1 VKKTLSLKNR
11 FIFIYDKFEFIKMK
25 VKHSKY
31 KNTGI
36 LFELLTRQL
45 TSDTITGN
53 QTKSLS
59 FLKKHFNSKTE
70 LLKEYKIYHT
80 LATQKYNRDN
90 QATMLIEELIKAHNK
105 LNKSQLRREKYNL
118 IKEIKDTYNV
128 NDFFKAKITDY
139 KIMASI
145 YNLLENKKAT
155 ALSIVDSKVTLLEH
169 ITKSKQKTI
178 KKDSVLENY
187 NKQDKDTRLLTYKV
201 LLEKFN
207 DKYSG
212 LKDNQKTLLKEYVN
226 SVTNSPSLK
235 SYINQEIKEV
245 KKTITKFS
253 KKVEDKAVAVKLNE
267 TKGMIKPLCKKTFVN
282 DDNVINLL
290 NYYELINELK
300 TIHG

>member
-1 VKKTLSLKNR
+1 
-11 FIFIYDKFEFIKMK
+11 MK

-45 TSDTITGN
+45 TSDTIAGN
-53 QTKSLS
+53 QPKSLS
-59 FLKKHFNSKTE
+59 FLKKHFNKKTE

-80 LATQKYNRDN
+80 LATQKYNKDS
-90 QATMLIEELIKAHNK
+90 QATMLIETLIEVHEK

-139 KIMASI
+139 KVMASI
-145 YNLLENKKAT
+145 FNLLENKKAT
-155 ALSIVDSKVTLLEH
+155 PLSIVNSKTTILEH
-169 ITKSKQKTI
+169 ITGKQLPNSKKNV
-178 KKDSVLENY
+178 VLENFD
-187 NKQDKDTRLLTYKV
+187 KQDRDTRLLTYKV

-207 DKYSG
+207 DKYND
-212 LKDNQKTLLKEYVN
+212 LQDNQKTLLKEYVK
-226 SVTNSPSLK
+226 SVTNSPALN

-245 KKTITKFS
+245 KKTLTKYS
-253 KKVEDKAVAVKLNE
+253 KKVEDKAIEIKLQE
-267 TKGMIKPLCKKTFVN
+267 TKDLIKPLSKKSSVN

-290 NYYELINELK
+290 NYYELVNELK

>member
-1 VKKTLSLKNR
+1 
-11 FIFIYDKFEFIKMK
+11 MK

-53 QTKSLS
+53 QSKSLS

-80 LATQKYNRDN
+80 LATKKFEKDS
-90 QATMLIEELIKAHNK
+90 QATMLIEELVKAHGR

-118 IKEIKDTYNV
+118 IKEIKNNYNV
-128 NDFFKAKITDY
+128 TNFFNSKINNY

-145 YNLLENKKAT
+145 FNLLENKEAT
-155 ALSIVDSKVTLLEH
+155 ALSIVNSKVTLLEH
-169 ITKSKQKTI
+169 ITEKKESES
-178 KKDSVLENY
+178 KKDVVLENY

-207 DKYSG
+207 NKYSS
-212 LKDNQKTLLKEYVN
+212 LQDNQKTLLKEYVN
-226 SVTNSPSLK
+226 SVSNSPALK
-235 SYINQEIKEV
+235 SYINQEIKMV
-245 KKTITKFS
+245 KNSLTKYS
-253 KKVEDKAVAVKLNE
+253 KKVKDRAVAIKLNE
-267 TKGMIKPLCKKTFVN
+267 TKEMIKPLCKKSSVH

-290 NYYELINELK
+290 NYYELVNELK

>member
-1 VKKTLSLKNR
+1 
-11 FIFIYDKFEFIKMK
+11 MK

-45 TSDTITGN
+45 TSDTIAGN
-53 QTKSLS
+53 QPKALS
-59 FLKKHFNSKTE
+59 FLKKHFNKKTE

-80 LATQKYNRDN
+80 LATQKYNKDS
-90 QATMLIEELIKAHNK
+90 QATMLIDTLLEAHGK

-145 YNLLENKKAT
+145 FNLIENKKAT
-155 ALSIVDSKVTLLEH
+155 PLSIVNSKVTILEH
-169 ITKSKQKTI
+169 ITGKQLNI
-178 KKDSVLENY
+178 VKKDVVLENFE
-187 NKQDKDTRLLTYKV
+187 KQDRDTRLLTYKV

-212 LKDNQKTLLKEYVN
+212 LQENQKTLLKEYVN

-245 KKTITKFS
+245 KKTITGYS
-253 KKVEDKAVAVKLNE
+253 KKVEDKAVVIKLKE
-267 TKGMIKPLCKKTFVN
+267 TKGMIKPLCKKSSVN

-290 NYYELINELK
+290 NYYELVNELK

>member
-1 VKKTLSLKNR
+1 
-11 FIFIYDKFEFIKMK
+11 MK

-45 TSDTITGN
+45 TSDTIAGN
-53 QTKSLS
+53 QPKSLS

-80 LATQKYNRDN
+80 LATQKYSKDS
-90 QATMLIEELIKAHNK
+90 QASMLIEELMRAHDK

-139 KIMASI
+139 KVMASI
-145 YNLLENKKAT
+145 FNLLENNEAT
-155 ALSIVDSKVTLLEH
+155 PLSIVDSKVTLLEH
-169 ITKSKQKTI
+169 ITRKQTSI
-178 KKDSVLENY
+178 KKDNILENFD
-187 NKQDKDTRLLTYKV
+187 KQDKNTRLLTYKV
-201 LLEKFN
+201 ILEKFN
-207 DKYSG
+207 DKYSE
-212 LKDNQKTLLKEYVN
+212 LQDNQKTLLKEYVN
-226 SVTNSPSLK
+226 SVTNSPALK
-235 SYINQEIKEV
+235 SYVNQEIKEV
-245 KKTITKFS
+245 KDLLTKYS
-253 KKVEDKAVAVKLNE
+253 KKVEDKAVAVKLTE
-267 TKGMIKPLCKKTFVN
+267 TKEMIKPLCKKSSVN

-290 NYYELINELK
+290 NYYELVNELK

>member
-1 VKKTLSLKNR
+1 
-11 FIFIYDKFEFIKMK
+11 MK

-45 TSDTITGN
+45 TSDTIAGN
-53 QTKSLS
+53 QPKSLS

-80 LATQKYNRDN
+80 LATQKYKKDS
-90 QATMLIEELIKAHNK
+90 QATMLIEELIKSHKK

-118 IKEIKDTYNV
+118 IKEIKENYDV

-145 YNLLENKKAT
+145 FNLIENREAT
-155 ALSIVDSKVTLLEH
+155 PLSIVNSKVTILEH
-169 ITKSKQKTI
+169 ITENQKEQST
-178 KKDSVLENY
+178 KNTVLENY
-187 NKQDKDTRLLTYKV
+187 EKQDKDTRLLTYKV

-212 LKDNQKTLLKEYVN
+212 LQDNQKTLLKEYVN
-226 SVTNSPSLK
+226 SVTNSPALK

-245 KKTITKFS
+245 KKTLTLYS

-267 TKGMIKPLCKKTFVN
+267 TKLMIKPLDKKSFVQ

-290 NYYELINELK
+290 NYYELVNELK

>member
-1 VKKTLSLKNR
+1 
-11 FIFIYDKFEFIKMK
+11 MK

-53 QTKSLS
+53 QSKSLS

-80 LATQKYNRDN
+80 LATKKFEKDS
-90 QATMLIEELIKAHNK
+90 QATMLIEELVKAHGR

-118 IKEIKDTYNV
+118 IKEIKETYNV

-139 KIMASI
+139 KVMASI
-145 YNLLENKKAT
+145 FNLLENKKAT
-155 ALSIVDSKVTLLEH
+155 ALSIVNSKVTLLEH
-169 ITKSKQKTI
+169 ITKNKPKNN
-178 KKDSVLENY
+178 KKDVVLENFS
-187 NKQDKDTRLLTYKV
+187 KQDQDTRLLTYKV

-207 DKYSG
+207 NKYSS
-212 LKDNQKTLLKEYVN
+212 LQDNQKTLLKEYVN
-226 SVTNSPSLK
+226 SVSNSPALK
-235 SYINQEIKEV
+235 SYINQEIKMV
-245 KKTITKFS
+245 KNSLTKYS
-253 KKVEDKAVAVKLNE
+253 KKVKDRAVAIKLNE
-267 TKGMIKPLCKKTFVN
+267 TKGLIKPLCKKSSVH

-290 NYYELINELK
+290 NYYELVNELK

>member
-1 VKKTLSLKNR
+1 
-11 FIFIYDKFEFIKMK
+11 MK

-53 QTKSLS
+53 QSNSLS

-80 LATQKYNRDN
+80 LATQKYNKDSK
-90 QATMLIEELIKAHNK
+90 ATMLIDTLLEAHRK

-145 YNLLENKKAT
+145 FNLLENKEAT
-155 ALSIVDSKVTLLEH
+155 PISIVNSKVTLLEH
-169 ITKSKQKTI
+169 ITEKPTSI
-178 KKDSVLENY
+178 KRDIVLENFS
-187 NKQDKDTRLLTYKV
+187 KEDKDTRLLTYKV

-212 LKDNQKTLLKEYVN
+212 LEENQQTLLKEYVN
-226 SVTNSPSLK
+226 SVTNSPALK
-235 SYINQEIKEV
+235 SYINQEIKAV
-245 KKTITKFS
+245 KQTLTRYS

-267 TKGMIKPLCKKTFVN
+267 TKEMIKTLCKKTSIN

-290 NYYELINELK
+290 NYYELVNELK

>member
-1 VKKTLSLKNR
+1 
-11 FIFIYDKFEFIKMK
+11 MK

-45 TSDTITGN
+45 TSDTIAGN
-53 QTKSLS
+53 QPKALS
-59 FLKKHFNSKTE
+59 FLKKHFNKKTE

-80 LATQKYNRDN
+80 LATQKYNKDS
-90 QATMLIEELIKAHNK
+90 QATMLINTLLEAHGK

-128 NDFFKAKITDY
+128 NNFFKAKITDY
-139 KIMASI
+139 KIMASVF
-145 YNLLENKKAT
+145 NLLENKNAT
-155 ALSIVDSKVTLLEH
+155 PLSIVNSKVTILEH
-169 ITKSKQKTI
+169 ITGKQINKV
-178 KKDSVLENY
+178 KKDIVLENF

-212 LKDNQKTLLKEYVN
+212 LQDNQKTLLKEYVN
-226 SVTNSPSLK
+226 SVTNSPALK
-235 SYINQEIKEV
+235 SYLNQEIKKV
-245 KKTITKFS
+245 KKTITGYS
-253 KKVEDKAVAVKLNE
+253 KKVEDKAVAVKLTE
-267 TKGMIKPLCKKTFVN
+267 TRDMIKPLCKKSSVN

-290 NYYELINELK
+290 NYYELVNELK

>member
-1 VKKTLSLKNR
+1 
-11 FIFIYDKFEFIKMK
+11 MK

-53 QTKSLS
+53 QSKSLS

-80 LATQKYNRDN
+80 LATQKYSKDS
-90 QATMLIEELIKAHNK
+90 QATMLIEELIKAHGR

-128 NDFFKAKITDY
+128 NDFFKAKITNY

-145 YNLLENKKAT
+145 FNLLENKEAT
-155 ALSIVDSKVTLLEH
+155 ALSIVNSKVTLLEH
-169 ITKSKQKTI
+169 ITEKKESES
-178 KKDSVLENY
+178 KKDVVLENY

-207 DKYSG
+207 NKYSG
-212 LKDNQKTLLKEYVN
+212 LEENQKTLLKEYVN
-226 SVTNSPSLK
+226 SVTNSPALK
-235 SYINQEIKEV
+235 SYINQEIKMV
-245 KKTITKFS
+245 KNSLTKYS
-253 KKVEDKAVAVKLNE
+253 KKVKDRAVTIKLNE
-267 TKGMIKPLCKKTFVN
+267 TKGLIKPLCKKSSVH

-290 NYYELINELK
+290 NYYELVNELK

>member
-1 VKKTLSLKNR
+1 
-11 FIFIYDKFEFIKMK
+11 MK

-53 QTKSLS
+53 QSKSLS

-80 LATQKYNRDN
+80 LATKKFKKDS
-90 QATMLIEELIKAHNK
+90 QATMLIEELIKAHGK

-118 IKEIKDTYNV
+118 IKEIKETYDI
-128 NDFFKAKITDY
+128 NDFFKAKISNY
-139 KIMASI
+139 KVMASI
-145 YNLLENKKAT
+145 FNLIENKNDSP
-155 ALSIVDSKVTLLEH
+155 LSIVNSKVTLLEH
-169 ITKSKQKTI
+169 ITGITLKNKP
-178 KKDSVLENY
+178 KKDVVMEDY
-187 NKQDKDTRLLTYKV
+187 AKYDKDTRLLTYKV

-212 LKDNQKTLLKEYVN
+212 LGENQKSLLKEYVN
-226 SVTNSPSLK
+226 SVTNSPALK
-235 SYINQEIKEV
+235 SFINKEIKTV
-245 KKTITKFS
+245 KNIITGYS
-253 KKVEDKAVAVKLNE
+253 KKVEDKAVVVKLTE
-267 TKGMIKPLCKKTFVN
+267 TRDMIKPLCKKSSVN

-290 NYYELINELK
+290 NYYELVNELK

>member
-1 VKKTLSLKNR
+1 
-11 FIFIYDKFEFIKMK
+11 MK

-45 TSDTITGN
+45 TSDTIAGN
-53 QTKSLS
+53 NPKALD
-59 FLKKHFNSKTE
+59 FLRKHFNKKTE

-80 LATQKYNRDN
+80 LATQKYQKDI
-90 QATMLIEELIKAHNK
+90 QATMLINTLLEAHIK
-105 LNKSQLRREKYNL
+105 LNKSQLRREKFNL
-118 IKEIKDTYNV
+118 IKEIKKTYNV

-145 YNLLENKKAT
+145 FNLLENKEAT
-155 ALSIVDSKVTLLEH
+155 PISIVNSKVTLLEH
-169 ITKSKQKTI
+169 ITEKPTAVKRNI
-178 KKDSVLENY
+178 VLENFS
-187 NKQDKDTRLLTYKV
+187 KEDKDTRLLTYKV

-212 LKDNQKTLLKEYVN
+212 LEENQQTLLKEYVN
-226 SVTNSPSLK
+226 SVTNSPALK
-235 SYINQEIKEV
+235 SYINQEIKAV
-245 KKTITKFS
+245 KQTLTRYS

-267 TKGMIKPLCKKTFVN
+267 TKEMIKTLCKKTSIN

-290 NYYELINELK
+290 NYYELVNELK

>member
-1 VKKTLSLKNR
+1 
-11 FIFIYDKFEFIKMK
+11 MK

-53 QTKSLS
+53 QSKSLS

-80 LATQKYNRDN
+80 LATQKYNKDS
-90 QATMLIEELIKAHNK
+90 QATMLINTLLEAHGK

-118 IKEIKDTYNV
+118 IKEIRDNYEIN
-128 NDFFKAKITDY
+128 NFFKAKITDY
-139 KIMASI
+139 KIMASVF
-145 YNLLENKKAT
+145 NLLENKNAT
-155 ALSIVDSKVTLLEH
+155 ALSIVNSKVTLLEH
-169 ITKSKQKTI
+169 ITVKPTVV
-178 KKDSVLENY
+178 KKDTVLENFI
-187 NKQDKDTRLLTYKV
+187 KQDSDTRLLTYKV

-212 LKDNQKTLLKEYVN
+212 LQENQKTLLKEYVN
-226 SVTNSPSLK
+226 SVTNSPALK

-245 KKTITKFS
+245 KKTITRFT
-253 KKVEDKAVAVKLNE
+253 KKVKDKAVAVKLNE
-267 TKGMIKPLCKKTFVN
+267 TKEMIKPLSKKLSVN
-282 DDNVINLL
+282 DNNVINLL

>member
-1 VKKTLSLKNR
+1 
-11 FIFIYDKFEFIKMK
+11 MK

-45 TSDTITGN
+45 TSDTIAGN
-53 QTKSLS
+53 QPKSLS

-80 LATQKYNRDN
+80 LATQKYNKDT
-90 QATMLIEELIKAHNK
+90 QATMLIETLLDAHKK

-145 YNLLENKKAT
+145 FNLLENKEAT
-155 ALSIVDSKVTLLEH
+155 PLSIVNSKITILEH
-169 ITKSKQKTI
+169 ITKKSLSN
-178 KKDSVLENY
+178 KKDVVLENF
-187 NKQDKDTRLLTYKV
+187 NKQNKDVKLLTYKV

-207 DKYSG
+207 NKYSG
-212 LKDNQKTLLKEYVN
+212 LQNNQKTLLKEYVN
-226 SVTNSPSLK
+226 SVTNSPALK
-235 SYINQEIKEV
+235 SYVNQEIKEV
-245 KKTITKFS
+245 KSILGRYS
-253 KKVEDKAVAVKLNE
+253 KKVEDKAIAIKINE
-267 TKGMIKPLCKKTFVN
+267 TKNIIKPLNKNSSVN

-290 NYYELINELK
+290 NYYELVNELK

>member
-1 VKKTLSLKNR
+1 
-11 FIFIYDKFEFIKMK
+11 MK

-45 TSDTITGN
+45 TSDTIAGN
-53 QTKSLS
+53 QPKSLS
-59 FLKKHFNSKTE
+59 FLKKHFNSKSE

-80 LATQKYNRDN
+80 LATQKYNKDS
-90 QATMLIEELIKAHNK
+90 QATMLIETLLDAHEK

-128 NDFFKAKITDY
+128 NDFFKAQITDY
-139 KIMASI
+139 KVMASI
-145 YNLLENKKAT
+145 FNLLENKEASP
-155 ALSIVDSKVTLLEH
+155 LSIVNSKVNILEH
-169 ITKSKQKTI
+169 ITI
-178 KKDSVLENY
+178 KPTKVKNDVVLENFD
-187 NKQDKDTRLLTYKV
+187 KQDKDTRLLTYKI

-212 LKDNQKTLLKEYVN
+212 LQDNQKTLLKEYVN
-226 SVTNSPSLK
+226 SVSNSPALK
-235 SYINQEIKEV
+235 SYVNQEIKEV
-245 KKTITKFS
+245 KIILGKYS
-253 KKVEDKAVAVKLNE
+253 QKVEDKAVAIKINE
-267 TKGMIKPLCKKTFVN
+267 TGGMIKTLCKKTSVS

-290 NYYELINELK
+290 NYYELVNELK

>member
-1 VKKTLSLKNR
+1 
-11 FIFIYDKFEFIKMK
+11 MK

-45 TSDTITGN
+45 TSDTIAGN
-53 QTKSLS
+53 PPKSLS

-80 LATQKYNRDN
+80 LATQKYNKDS
-90 QATMLIEELIKAHNK
+90 QATILIDTLLEAHGK

-128 NDFFKAKITDY
+128 NDFFKAQITDY
-139 KIMASI
+139 KVMASI
-145 YNLLENKKAT
+145 FNLLENTNAT
-155 ALSIVDSKVTLLEH
+155 PISIVGSKVSILEH
-169 ITKSKQKTI
+169 ITRKQTSL
-178 KKDSVLENY
+178 KKDVVLENF
-187 NKQDKDTRLLTYKV
+187 NKEDKDTRLLTYKV
-201 LLEKFN
+201 ILEKFN

-212 LKDNQKTLLKEYVN
+212 LEDNQKTLLKEYVN
-226 SVTNSPSLK
+226 SVSNSPALK
-235 SYINQEIKEV
+235 SYVNQEIKEV
-245 KKTITKFS
+245 KNILGKYS
-253 KKVEDKAVAVKLNE
+253 KKVEDKAVAIKLTE
-267 TKGMIKPLCKKTFVN
+267 TKGMIKTLCKKTSVN

-290 NYYELINELK
+290 NYYELVNELK